1 LCTVF
6 ARSLTRLIVGLVH
19 RRFETEDEARLAYDQ
34 AVRTLK
40 LEKSLNYPST
50 AQEYFSP
57 DVARKVQTFMDK
69 HAEPS
74 NSCSSSPR
82 APAGQLV
89 QSPAASGNSTAS
101 GEPSGSVHGPHARVC
116 EEFMQL
122 PSDEYQAD
130 FHHPFRQTAENEAQ
144 AAAAQG
150 HRDCMSLMQ
159 LPAQV
164 LDCSSSGAVGMLLPG
179 QLCAPWEQLALQL
192 GASDGYEQMQYASLA
207 GGAQFV
213 GAPDR
218 LEQERQQLDA
228 ALLQHEPT
236 DEGLQEHEQTDQG
249 LQEQPLHPDDA
260 PPDDVRVML
269 SLLAEILAEDQ
280 LQESGAQ
287 EPAAAM
293 PEHQLQHDPYV
304 HDQHT
309 LEQEPCPQGQHRL
322 QGEPCLQKEQCYQ
335 GHHCMEQQQHYE
347 DCSGGYVAA
356 LTSAMYLQAGPA
368 GSPSTPVM
376 HDSPAVSVAQ
386 QPAASAVRQHA
397 QQQFM
402 PAASTHDRVPL
413 QQAPLM
419 PSLSS
424 CGEVV
429 LFVDVTTKRMLQLYT
444 QLTANNMQHAG
455 LTAIQWMSDVRLGL
469 TAPGYSTPGSSPEI
483 AGECSSLNGA
493 GLPYAVQAAVL
504 HTCSSLVAV
513 AAGGSAD
520 MAGGLAGSS
529 SFSSCFL
536 VAVLEQAMKVLMA
549 LRGLCAGLC
558 PSLGLNS
565 SMLQAF
571 QGQLQA
577 HASTQVGQAV
587 AAVLGWVLMG

>member
-1 LCTVF
+1 
-6 ARSLTRLIVGLVH
+6 VH
-19 RRFETEDEARLAYDQ
+19 RRFETEDEAKLAYDQ

-40 LEKSLNYPST
+40 LEKSLNYPSS
-50 AQEYFSP
+50 AHEYFSP
-57 DVARKVQTFMDK
+57 DVARKVQTFLAK

-82 APAGQLV
+82 GPVGEQQI

-101 GEPSGSVHGPHARVC
+101 GEPSGSVHGPHEHVC

-122 PSDEYQAD
+122 PSDEFQAD
-130 FHHPFRQTAENEAQ
+130 VDHPVEQTAEDEAQ
-144 AAAAQG
+144 AAAAAQVHG
-150 HRDCMSLMQ
+150 DCMSMMQ

-164 LDCSSSGAVGMLLPG
+164 LDCSGSGTVGMLLPG

-192 GASDGYEQMQYASLA
+192 GASAGYEQMQYASLA

-213 GAPDR
+213 GAPDG
-218 LEQERQQLDA
+218 LEQEHQQTDA
-228 ALLQHEPT
+228 ALLQHEQT
-236 DEGLQEHEQTDQG
+236 DEGLQEHQQTDQG
-249 LQEQPLHPDDA
+249 LQEQPLQADA

-280 LQESGAQ
+280 LQEPGAQ
-287 EPAAAM
+287 EPDAAM

-304 HDQHT
+304 QDQHP
-309 LEQEPCPQGQHRL
+309 LGQEHCLQGQHGL
-322 QGEPCLQKEQCYQ
+322 QGEHCQHGLQDPPCLQEEQCYQ
-335 GHHCMEQQQHYE
+335 DQHCMEQQQYE
-347 DCSGGYVAA
+347 DCSAGYVAA
-356 LTSAMYLQAGPA
+356 LTSALYFQAGPA
-368 GSPSTPVM
+368 GSASTPVM
-376 HDSPAVSVAQ
+376 HNSPAVSMAQ
-386 QPAASAVRQHA
+386 QPAASAVRHHA

-402 PAASTHDRVPL
+402 PAASTYDSVRL

-429 LFVDVTTKRMLQLYT
+429 LFVDVTTKLMLQLYT
-444 QLTANNMQHAG
+444 QLTANNLQHAG
-455 LTAIQWMSDVRLGL
+455 LTAIQWMSDVRFSL
-469 TAPGYSTPGSSPEI
+469 TAPGYSTPGSSPDI
-483 AGECSSLNGA
+483 AGECSSFDGA
-493 GLPYAVQAAVL
+493 GLPYDVQAAVL

-520 MAGGLAGSS
+520 MTGGVTGSCS
-529 SFSSCFL
+529 LSSCFL
-536 VAVLEQAMKVLMA
+536 VAVLEQVLKVMMA
-549 LRGLCAGLC
+549 LRGLCAGFC
-558 PSLGLNS
+558 PSLALSS

-577 HASTQVGQAV
+577 QASTQVGQAV
-587 AAVLGWVLMG
+587 AALLAWVLMG